1 MVYCK
6 NIIKKLFIG
15 LIILGTYSG
24 TVFALSVPDRI
35 ELKTIIKNQ
44 DYKAAE
50 QKLLQ
55 IVESTPNDLE
65 ALNYLATIYSW
76 DNQFELA
83 KTYFQKVIDQNTNDL
98 EANLGLAKVYS
109 WQGNFSHALNILKS
123 IEPFYPNN
131 TDILL
136 LKGKISRWNQELQP
150 AQAYLNRGLE
160 IDPKNFD
167 LLFELGLTYLDQ
179 QDFQNALLIFR
190 NLNFLY
196 PNNPQVL
203 TNLKIANLAL
213 KPKINIFYSYLDNFD
228 LDYLKNNQNKK
239 VRQNKYNIGIEQ
251 NIFSKMNLAINYNVG
266 PQVGYDVISNT
277 TDYEVNGEN
286 LNLKLKYSFTDLFDL
301 SLGGEAIRFSNIET
315 TSSPLAARQTN
326 LNAIAAITKKTN
338 TYRADVYYYGEYFP
352 LVRGSQ
358 TQIFNTKTYGLSYFT
373 KLSPSFGVGLCFENT
388 YYSSFNDFRQHYIGW
403 IETTIFPDTAANFN
417 FQYQFKY
424 YSNPKEY
431 YDIFYLNKVFTL
443 SNNLFITPGLM
454 FTLNSLKY
462 NCQSKVLLDV
472 NYQTSDYLAFYL
484 TTYYGTENL
493 SNQIIPSMAFKF
505 GLNYLIN

>member
-150 AQAYLNRGLE
+150 AQAYLNRG
-160 IDPKNFD
+160 
-167 LLFELGLTYLDQ
+167 
-179 QDFQNALLIFR
+179 
-190 NLNFLY
+190 
-196 PNNPQVL
+196 
-203 TNLKIANLAL
+203 
-213 KPKINIFYSYLDNFD
+213 
-228 LDYLKNNQNKK
+228 
-239 VRQNKYNIGIEQ
+239 
-251 NIFSKMNLAINYNVG
+251 
-266 PQVGYDVISNT
+266 
-277 TDYEVNGEN
+277 
-286 LNLKLKYSFTDLFDL
+286 
-301 SLGGEAIRFSNIET
+301 
-315 TSSPLAARQTN
+315 
-326 LNAIAAITKKTN
+326 
-338 TYRADVYYYGEYFP
+338 
-352 LVRGSQ
+352 
-358 TQIFNTKTYGLSYFT
+358 
-373 KLSPSFGVGLCFENT
+373 
-388 YYSSFNDFRQHYIGW
+388 
-403 IETTIFPDTAANFN
+403 
-417 FQYQFKY
+417 
-424 YSNPKEY
+424 
-431 YDIFYLNKVFTL
+431 
-443 SNNLFITPGLM
+443 
-454 FTLNSLKY
+454 
-462 NCQSKVLLDV
+462 
-472 NYQTSDYLAFYL
+472 
-484 TTYYGTENL
+484 
-493 SNQIIPSMAFKF
+493 
-505 GLNYLIN
+505 